1 MISLDAN
8 VARGVRVGIGDTI
21 TLNILGQEI
30 TATIASLRHIE
41 WSNLGMNFVFIFS
54 PGTLES
60 APHSI
65 ISAVYASSTKAEEEI
80 QKAVTDAFPNVSAI
94 GVKDALENANKIL
107 NAISAAIR
115 ITASITL
122 IAGILVLVGAFSAQ
136 HQKRVYD
143 ATIFKVLGAT
153 RI

>member
-1 MISLDAN
+1 MYL
-8 VARGVRVGIGDTI
+8 
-21 TLNILGQEI
+21 
-30 TATIASLRHIE
+30 
-41 WSNLGMNFVFIFS
+41 FFS

-136 HQKRVYD
+136 HQKTRLRCNDLQSPWSNKKTNFICLHNGIRPPWSVVSRNID
-143 ATIFKVLGAT
+143 NVGIIDKLGDCYENHEN
-153 RI
+153 